1 MQSTARRPALVAL
14 LTLLLLP
21 LAVAAQPPAETED
34 TGPETASPE
43 VLGNSEGLQSGL
55 PPRFQ
60 RWLDEVDPLI
70 LTPERQVFLY
80 LKTDYQRDEFIRRFW
95 QVRDPYLQTARNELK
110 ERWDRR
116 VSEAKAA
123 FGTLQD
129 DRARIYLVHG
139 RPAVNVPVRCTT
151 TRTPVEIWVYRGS
164 NTVSFD
170 FILLFVRQRGDGPA
184 RLWTPGSI
192 SLDSVMNQARA
203 CINGNQMVQA
213 ISLIRQNL
221 TNYELA
227 MQRVLAKPRPRS
239 REWLATFVSLTTDVP
254 PGAAQL
260 PALAEIDFLGRY
272 QSRTVLQGILRVP
285 AQAAVVGD
293 FAGFRSYNFLLTGE
307 VVKDGSLLENFRY
320 KFGFPTRDLT
330 DNPLASSQLAS
341 HQNASPLPEDLE
353 IPLAFQRYL
362 RPGDYQLILRLE
374 DLNGGTF
381 FRRELDVSVPQMDTV
396 AEVARQRDA
405 ESEQL
410 FAEATD
416 AIASGETSI
425 RILPPG
431 RELLVGFERFNTLAV
446 GEDIR
451 KITFYLDDQ
460 PILTKNRPPFNV
472 EIDLG
477 DFPQLRELRAEA
489 LDEAGNVV
497 ATDSLLI
504 NSGGNRFGVKLIEPH
519 KGGSYRDSLLA
530 KVEVEVPED
539 RTLERVELYLNETLM
554 ATLYQEPFTQP
565 IALPPGEPVAYV
577 RAVAYL
583 PDGNSTEDLVFINA
597 PAYLDE
603 VDVQFVELF
612 TTVLDDDDRPVAGLS
627 RSDFTISEDGVE
639 QTIQRFENVEDLPIH
654 VGVLLD
660 SSGSMRR
667 SLVQARE
674 AALTFFRNILTPK
687 DRAAVI
693 TFNRVPTLAVKL
705 TNDLTQ
711 LGGGLAGLTA
721 EGETSLYDSVL
732 FGLYYFTGIKGQRAL
747 LLLSD
752 GRDEGSRF
760 TFDDTLEYA
769 RRAGVTIYTV
779 GLGLRDGDARSKL
792 MQLAEETG
800 GGSYFIT
807 EIEQLETIYAQI
819 ESELRSKYFLAYQ
832 SSNNDQDSGFRAIEV
847 EMEDR
852 DLEAKTLSGYYP

>member
-1 MQSTARRPALVAL
+1 MEPTARRQAFVAL
-14 LTLLLLP
+14 LALLLLLP
-21 LAVAAQPPAETED
+21 LATAAQEPA
-34 TGPETASPE
+34 A
-43 VLGNSEGLQSGL
+43 EGIQSDL

-60 RWLDEVDPLI
+60 SWLEEVDPLI
-70 LTPERQVFLY
+70 LTPERQVFLS
-80 LKTDYQRDEFIRRFW
+80 LNTDYQRDEFIRRFW
-95 QVRDPYLQTARNELK
+95 QVRDPYLQTARNELR

-116 VSEAKAA
+116 VSEAKAT
-123 FGTLQD
+123 FGTLRD

-139 RPAVNVPVRCTT
+139 RPSVNVPVRCTT

-164 NTVSFD
+164 EIVSFD

-192 SLDSVMNQARA
+192 SLDSVMDQARA

-213 ISLIRQNL
+213 VSLIRQNL

-227 MQRVLAKPRPRS
+227 MQKILAKPSPRS
-239 REWLATFVSLTTDVP
+239 REWLATFVSLTTDIP
-254 PGAAQL
+254 EDAAPL
-260 PALAEIDFLGRY
+260 PAQAEIDYLGRY

-285 AQAAVVGD
+285 ARAAVVGD

-320 KFGFPTRDLT
+320 KFGFPTSDLVA
-330 DNPLASSQLAS
+330 DNRVPGGPALE
-341 HQNASPLPEDLE
+341 NLE

-405 ESEQL
+405 ESERL
-410 FAEATD
+410 FSEATD

-425 RILPPG
+425 RILPPA

-489 LDEAGNVV
+489 LDEEGNIV

-504 NSGGNRFGVKLIEPH
+504 NSGGNRFGVKIIEPH

-565 IALPPGEPVAYV
+565 IALPAGEPVAYV

-597 PAYLDE
+597 PDYLDE

-612 TTVLDDDDRPVAGLS
+612 TTVLDDDGRPIAGLN
-627 RSDFTISEDGVE
+627 RSDFTITEDGVE

-654 VGVLLD
+654 VGILLD

-667 SLVQARE
+667 SLGQARE

-847 EMEDR
+847 EMKDR